1 MLDSFNQVFGTANF
15 IPHGH
20 CFLWTP
26 SLLWTYVLSDS
37 VIAAS
42 YYSIPVALWY
52 FATKR
57 QDLPYR
63 WVFILFGI
71 FVIACGTTHL
81 FAILVIWQPYYFIDA
96 GIKAMTA
103 AVSALGAIALW
114 RIMPLA
120 LALPSRSQLD
130 HTNNQLQ
137 DEIKRREQT
146 EAELLKVNKLLEER
160 VAFRTAKL
168 LESNAS
174 LQRLNSTLVSLS
186 KCNELLI
193 HATDEPKLLDDMCRM
208 IVDDAG
214 YKLAWVGYV
223 EHDTNKTV
231 RPITNAGYEQG
242 YMERAQVT
250 WADNPNGRGPSG
262 TAIRTQKPAIVRDTL
277 TDPDYSLWRDNSIKL
292 GYRSILALPLVT
304 HGQILGALT
313 IYSTDADGFSEEE
326 IKLGA
331 EFSNDLAFGIVT
343 LRTRK
348 LQEQSAERLL
358 HSLEGII
365 EVIAA
370 TVEMRDPYT
379 AGHQHRVAELS
390 KAIAEELE
398 LPEEDIRGIYLAAQ
412 IHDLGKISIPAEIL
426 SKPSRL
432 TALEY
437 QIVQTHVQAG
447 YDILKKID
455 FPWPI
460 AQLVYQHHERP
471 DGSGYPN
478 GLKEADI
485 LTGAKILAVAD
496 TVEAMSSHRP
506 YRPGLGIEAALEEIR
521 RNRGTLYCPDAV
533 DACLRLFLDRGY
545 KLPV

>member
-1 MLDSFNQVFGTANF
+1 MLDAINQVFGTANF

-37 VIAAS
+37 AIAAS
-42 YYSIPVALWY
+42 YFSIPFALWY
-52 FATKR
+52 FVRNR

-63 WVFILFGI
+63 WIFTLFGI
-71 FVIACGTTHL
+71 FVLACGATHL
-81 FAILVIWQPYYFIDA
+81 FAVLVIWQPYYWADA
-96 GIKAMTA
+96 SLKAMTA
-103 AVSALGAIALW
+103 VASAACAIALW
-114 RIMPLA
+114 RIMPYA
-120 LALPSRSQLD
+120 LAIPSRSQLD
-130 HTNNQLQ
+130 HSNSRLQ
-137 DEIKRREQT
+137 AEIKQHEQT
-146 EAELLKVNKLLEER
+146 AAELLEANKLLEER

-168 LESNAS
+168 NQANTD
-174 LQRLNSTLVSLS
+174 LQRKNRALVTLS

-193 HATDEPKLLDDMCRM
+193 HATDETRLLDDMCRM

-214 YKLAWVGYV
+214 YQLAWVGYA
-223 EHDTNKTV
+223 EHDAHKAV
-231 RPITNAGYEQG
+231 RPITHAGYEQG

-250 WADNPNGRGPSG
+250 WADNPSGRGPTG

-277 TDPDYSLWRDNSIKL
+277 TDPDYALWRENGIKL

-304 HGQILGALT
+304 HGQVLGALT
-313 IYSTDADGFSEEE
+313 IYSTDADGFTEEE

-331 EFSNDLAFGIVT
+331 EFSDDLAFGIVT

-348 LQEQSAERLL
+348 LQEQSAQRLL
-358 HSLEGII
+358 NSLKGTI
-365 EVIAA
+365 EAMAA
-370 TVEMRDPYT
+370 IVEMRDPYT
-379 AGHQHRVAELS
+379 AGHQHRVAELAR
-390 KAIAEELE
+390 AIAEELK
-398 LPEEDIRGIYLAAQ
+398 LPEEDIRGIYLAAE
-412 IHDLGKISIPAEIL
+412 IHDLGKIGIPAEIL

-437 QIVQTHVQAG
+437 QIVQTHAQAG
-447 YDILKKID
+447 YDILKRID

-460 AQLVYQHHERP
+460 AQIVRQHHERP

-478 GLKEADI
+478 GLKAADI

-506 YRPGLGIEAALEEIR
+506 YRPGPGIEAALEEIE
-521 RNRGTLYCPDAV
+521 RNRGVLYCPNAV
-533 DACLRLFLDRGY
+533 DACGKLFRERGY
-545 KLPV
+545 KFPS